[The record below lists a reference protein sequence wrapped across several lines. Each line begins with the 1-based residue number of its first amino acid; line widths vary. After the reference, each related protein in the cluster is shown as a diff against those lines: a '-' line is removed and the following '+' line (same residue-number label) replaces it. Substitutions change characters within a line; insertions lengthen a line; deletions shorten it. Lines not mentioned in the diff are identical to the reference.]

1 MLTHT
6 ELSIT
11 KLMKENTNENQKLI
25 DTLEQ
30 CISQSNLGVVI
41 LDKNLKVISTTDKIT
56 EWFGYRLEE
65 LQNNFA
71 TELAFNT
78 IYEEDQHLALNTIN
92 SLLEGEKKSTCYH
105 FRIIA
110 KDGSV
115 KHTRWYTSLIDD
127 QQGNPLYYI
136 SIVENYTG
144 QKELEDSQQR
154 FVEILESTPDF
165 IGLAKADGNVM
176 FVNGVGQSMLGF
188 EQRDV
193 TETRVSCYVPDDTY
207 RQLQDEIF
215 PFASRFGSWTGEFN
229 LQRSDGTPIPVSA
242 VINAHKNSEGET
254 EYYSAVCHNIT
265 NYQSIQD
272 SLRVRE
278 ERLQLAMEGGN
289 IGFWDYFPQ
298 DKRVDF
304 DKELMSDA
312 LGYLPAEF
320 SHNAEKWNELI
331 HPGDLNPVKDRL
343 KNHIIGNLSHFEA
356 ELRLKKK
363 DGSWCWIQCR
373 AKVMETG
380 TNGHPLRISGIYQD
394 INERKAYEQQ
404 LEQSIRE
411 KQILLQEVHHRV
423 KNNLAI
429 ISSLMQLQSFT
440 TQNGAFSDLLTTCQM
455 RIKTIAMIHEILYQS
470 ERLSKIDFN
479 LYIRNLNELV
489 RNTLNPK
496 EGIGLSISCEPFLLN
511 VNQAIPCA
519 LILNELI
526 TNSIKHAFPADTN
539 GTIAINVTMAD
550 NIVTLEVKDDG
561 IGLPED
567 FEQIKD
573 KSLGFTIIDILV
585 KQLKAEFEITSEEGT
600 VTRLSFKREDLS
612 GSASSMLD

>member
-1 MLTHT
+1 
-6 ELSIT
+6 
-11 KLMKENTNENQKLI
+11 MKEGTYENQKLI

-41 LDKNLKVISTTDKIT
+41 LDKNFKVISTTDKIT
-56 EWFGYRLEE
+56 EWFGYQLEE
-65 LQNNFA
+65 LQNNAA

-78 IYEEDQHLALNTIN
+78 VDEEDLQLALKSID
-92 SLLEGEKKSTCYH
+92 SLLEGKMKSTCYH

-115 KHTRWYTSLIDD
+115 KHTRWYTTLIDD
-127 QQGNPLYYI
+127 QQGNPLYFI
-136 SIVENYTG
+136 SIVENFTG
-144 QKELEDSQQR
+144 LKELEDSQQR
-154 FVEILESTPDF
+154 FAEILESTPDF

-188 EQRDV
+188 EQLDV

-207 RQLQDEIF
+207 RHLQDEIF

-229 LQRSDGTPIPVSA
+229 LQRSDGTPIPVAA
-242 VINAHKNSEGET
+242 VINAHKNSDNET

-289 IGFWDYFPQ
+289 IGFWDYYPQ
-298 DKRVDF
+298 DNRVDF

-312 LGYLPAEF
+312 LGYLPAEL
-320 SHNAEKWNELI
+320 SQNTEKWNKLI
-331 HPGDLNPVKDRL
+331 HPEDLKPVKDRL

-356 ELRLKKK
+356 EFRLKRK

-373 AKVMETG
+373 AKVVEIDD
-380 TNGHPLRISGIYQD
+380 NESPLRITGIYQD
-394 INERKAYEQQ
+394 INDRKAYEQQ
-404 LEQSIRE
+404 LEQSVME
-411 KQILLQEVHHRV
+411 KQVLLQEVHHRV

-429 ISSLMQLQSFT
+429 ISGLMQLQDFT
-440 TQNGAFSDLLTTCQM
+440 KQNEAFSDLLLTCQM

-470 ERLSKIDFN
+470 ESLSKIDFN
-479 LYIRNLNELV
+479 LYVHNLNELI

-496 EGIGLSISCEPFLLN
+496 KGIRLSISCEPFLIN

-526 TNSIKHAFPADTN
+526 TNSVKHAFPTDTK
-539 GTIAINVTMAD
+539 GTITINVTMAD
-550 NIVTLEVKDDG
+550 NIISLEVKDDG

-573 KSLGFTIIDILV
+573 HSLGFTIIDVLV
-585 KQLKAEFEITSEEGT
+585 KQLKAEYEITSKEGT

-612 GSASSMLD
+612 GSASSMMD